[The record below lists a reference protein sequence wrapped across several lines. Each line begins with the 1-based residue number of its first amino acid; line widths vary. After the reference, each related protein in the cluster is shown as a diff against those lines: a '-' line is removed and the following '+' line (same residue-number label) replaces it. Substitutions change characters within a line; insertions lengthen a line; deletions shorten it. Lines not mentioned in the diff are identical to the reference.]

1 MNLFQQLTEKPWVTV
16 QGTVVDLHAGR
27 AFPLPTA
34 KIGLRVFLGVVT
46 VLFSLLVVAYGDR
59 MAAADW
65 RPLPEP
71 WLLWLNTAMLILSSV
86 AFQWASVSAR
96 RGRRDGVRIDLLAAG
111 GFAFAFLVG
120 QLVVW
125 QQLAAL
131 GYFAAT
137 NPAVAF
143 FYLIT
148 ALHALHLLGGMVVWG
163 RTTAKVWRGI
173 EVEQVRMSV
182 ELCAVYWH
190 FLLVVWLVLFGLLLF
205 T

>member
-1 MNLFQQLTEKPWVTV
+1 MNLFQQLTEKPWLTA
-16 QGTVVDLHAGR
+16 QGTVVALHAGR

-34 KIGLRVFLGVVT
+34 KVGLRVFLAVIT
-46 VLFSLLVVAYGDR
+46 VLFSLLVVSYAER

-86 AFQWASVSAR
+86 AFHWAWVSAR
-96 RGRRDGVRIDLLAAG
+96 RGQGDGVRVDLLAAG

-137 NPAVAF
+137 NPAAAF

-163 RTTAKVWRGI
+163 RTTAKVGRGV
-173 EVEQVRMSV
+173 EVEQVRLSV

>member
-1 MNLFQQLTEKPWVTV
+1 MNLFRQLTEKPWVTV

-46 VLFSLLVVAYGDR
+46 VLFSLLVVAYADR

-86 AFQWASVSAR
+86 AFQWAWVSAR
-96 RGRRDGVRIDLLAAG
+96 RGQGDGVRIDLLAAG

-163 RTTAKVWRGI
+163 RTTAKVWRGV
-173 EVEQVRMSV
+173 EVDQVRLSV

-190 FLLVVWLVLFGLLLF
+190 FLLVVWLVLFALLLF

>member
-34 KIGLRVFLGVVT
+34 KIGLRVFLGVIT
-46 VLFSLLVVAYGDR
+46 VLFSLLVVAYGGR
-59 MAAADW
+59 MALADW

-86 AFQWASVSAR
+86 AFQWAWVSAR
-96 RGRRDGVRIDLLAAG
+96 RGQGDGVRVDLLAAG

-137 NPAVAF
+137 NPAAAF

-148 ALHALHLLGGMVVWG
+148 ALHALHLVGGLVVWG
-163 RTTAKVWRGI
+163 RTTAKVWRGV
-173 EVEQVRMSV
+173 EVDQVRMSV